1 MLAASIGLRRAPAA
15 SIFQGMKRLLFGLFA
30 AAVLALTPASL
41 PAQDA
46 AARAAAAAERQ
57 DLEDRLKR
65 LAGMVEALQAT
76 QEAQQKRSA
85 ALAEEL
91 RTAHDE
97 SARTGN
103 KFVTREEF
111 KQLVEKIQELD
122 RKREADKKLI
132 LEEIQK
138 LAKVP
143 ASPLPPRPSNAR
155 PPSGADFTATAPKVP
170 EKGYEH
176 VIEKGQTLSAI
187 VEAYRSKGIKVSL
200 KQVLEAN
207 PNLNEK
213 KLSVGQKIF
222 IPLPDK

>member
-1 MLAASIGLRRAPAA
+1 
-15 SIFQGMKRLLFGLFA
+15 MKRFCFGLFA
-30 AAVLALTPASL
+30 ATALALTPVPLS
-41 PAQDA
+41 AQDA

-57 DLEDRLKR
+57 DLEDRVKR

-76 QEAQQKRSA
+76 QEAQQKRLGA
-85 ALAEEL
+85 VVEDL
-91 RTAHDE
+91 RSTHDE

-103 KFVTREEF
+103 KFATREEL
-111 KQLVEKIQELD
+111 KQFVEKIQELD

-138 LAKVP
+138 LAKAA
-143 ASPLPPRPSNAR
+143 ASAPLPR
-155 PPSGADFTATAPKVP
+155 PPSDGNSGSAPKRPRVPSGSEPDAPASKGP
-170 EKGYEH
+170 EKGYDH

-187 VEAYRSKGIKVSL
+187 VEAYRSKGIKVTL

-222 IPLPDK
+222 IPLVEK

>member
-1 MLAASIGLRRAPAA
+1 M
-15 SIFQGMKRLLFGLFA
+15 
-30 AAVLALTPASL
+30 VLALIPVSL

-65 LAGMVEALQAT
+65 LAGTVEALQAT
-76 QEAQQKRSA
+76 QELQQKRIA
-85 ALAEEL
+85 ALVEEL
-91 RTAHDE
+91 RSAHDE
-97 SARTGN
+97 SARTGT
-103 KFVTREEF
+103 KFVTREEL
-111 KQLVEKIQELD
+111 KQVVETIRELD

-132 LEEIQK
+132 VEELQK
-138 LAKVP
+138 LAKSPISVP
-143 ASPLPPRPSNAR
+143 PPRGSSDGGTTKPRPSVDTDSTGIA
-155 PPSGADFTATAPKVP
+155 SKGP
-170 EKGYEH
+170 EKGFEH

-187 VEAYRSKGIKVSL
+187 VEAFRSKGIKVTL

-207 PNLNEK
+207 PNINEK

>member
-1 MLAASIGLRRAPAA
+1 
-15 SIFQGMKRLLFGLFA
+15 MKRFLFGLFA
-30 AAVLALTPASL
+30 AAVLTLIPTSL

-57 DLEDRLKR
+57 DLEDRVKR

-76 QEAQQKRSA
+76 QEVQQKRSA

-91 RTAHDE
+91 RTAHDD

-111 KQLVEKIQELD
+111 KQLAEKIQELD
-122 RKREADKKLI
+122 RKRESDKKLI

-155 PPSGADFTATAPKVP
+155 PPSGADFTSTAPKGP

-176 VIEKGQTLSAI
+176 VIERGQTLSAI
-187 VEAYRSKGIKVSL
+187 VEAYRSKGIKVTL
-200 KQVLEAN
+200 KQLLEAN

>member
-1 MLAASIGLRRAPAA
+1 
-15 SIFQGMKRLLFGLFA
+15 MKRFCFGLFA
-30 AAVLALTPASL
+30 AVVLAQTPVSL

-65 LAGMVEALQAT
+65 LAGTVEALQAT
-76 QEAQQKRSA
+76 QEAQQKRLT
-85 ALAEEL
+85 ALVEEL

-97 SARTGN
+97 TSRTGN
-103 KFVTREEF
+103 KFATREEV
-111 KQLVEKIQELD
+111 KLLVEKIQELD

-143 ASPLPPRPSNAR
+143 ASVPRERSSGDGSTGTTPKPLRATSNTEITQ
-155 PPSGADFTATAPKVP
+155 PGPTGPQ
-170 EKGYEH
+170 KGYEH

-187 VEAYRSKGIKVSL
+187 IEAYRKEGVKVTL
-200 KQVLEAN
+200 KQVLDAN
-207 PNLNEK
+207 PNINEK

-222 IPLPDK
+222 IPLPEK

>member
-1 MLAASIGLRRAPAA
+1 MV
-15 SIFQGMKRLLFGLFA
+15 LL
-30 AAVLALTPASL
+30 PASL
-41 PAQDA
+41 SAQDA
-46 AARAAAAAERQ
+46 AARAAAAADRQ

-65 LAGMVEALQAT
+65 VTGLVDALQDAQGT
-76 QEAQQKRSA
+76 QQKRLA

-91 RTAHDE
+91 RSAHDE
-97 SARTGN
+97 RARTGD
-103 KFVTREEF
+103 KFATREEL

-138 LAKVP
+138 LAKAP
-143 ASPLPPRPSNAR
+143 IRLPPPKRSHDNDAGGGVGSAKPR
-155 PPSGADFTATAPKVP
+155 PPSGGEAAVTATKGP

-187 VEAYRSKGIKVSL
+187 VVAYRTKGIKVTL
-200 KQVLEAN
+200 KQMLEAN
-207 PNLNEK
+207 PNLNDK
-213 KLSVGQKIF
+213 KLYVGQKIF